1 VAGSP
6 FFNAPFPIAGD
17 GSAALRSGMK
27 KNLGMLLLAIY
38 LILVGLMG
46 LFGVHL
52 GQLSFLVPVVALV
65 AGICLLI
72 GK

>member
-1 VAGSP
+1 
-6 FFNAPFPIAGD
+6 
-17 GSAALRSGMK
+17 MK

-38 LILVGLMG
+38 LITVGVMG

-52 GQLSFLVPVVALV
+52 GQLSFLVPLLALI
-65 AGICLLI
+65 AGICLLV